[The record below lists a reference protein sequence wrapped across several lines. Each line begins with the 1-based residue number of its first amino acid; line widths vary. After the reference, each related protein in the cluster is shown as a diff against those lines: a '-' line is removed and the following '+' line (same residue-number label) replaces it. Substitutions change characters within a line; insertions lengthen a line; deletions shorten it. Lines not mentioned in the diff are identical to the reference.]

1 MIKLDIK
8 IYDKIKDDYF
18 NEIIKEIKN
27 NYISSNNCY
36 FKNVCISDF
45 FEDSKGFNE
54 NKIKKIISMDFVD
67 INNNDSLLT
76 NYLKTVLLILCN
88 IYFFSCSPSIK

>member
-27 NYISSNNCY
+27 N
-36 FKNVCISDF
+36 FD
-45 FEDSKGFNE
+45 
-54 NKIKKIISMDFVD
+54 
-67 INNNDSLLT
+67 
-76 NYLKTVLLILCN
+76 
-88 IYFFSCSPSIK
+88 

>member
-27 NYISSNNCY
+27 NRNKKLNKFYDTAIIFS
-36 FKNVCISDF
+36 
-45 FEDSKGFNE
+45 
-54 NKIKKIISMDFVD
+54 KIK
-67 INNNDSLLT
+67 N
-76 NYLKTVLLILCN
+76 
-88 IYFFSCSPSIK
+88 